1 MIGSQWLT
9 LIDENI
15 SIFKQ
20 RNSTSNNKTISV
32 HSVPHRFISSI
43 SRVATRWWL
52 VFYAHATVLFRTERM
67 RYVQQ
72 SFVYVVCVPS
82 ACSKPNRIQVET
94 LRMFTIRFSIALH
107 IERCAQTN
115 VSRHSNPHSHAV
127 YTFSNKFVSILLIS
141 FFFVTTRDISSVFHC
156 VS

>member
-1 MIGSQWLT
+1 MRTFLFLNNVIQRQQQNRFGTQRT
-9 LIDENI
+9 A
-15 SIFKQ
+15 SIHQFYLANE
-20 RNSTSNNKTISV
+20 R
-32 HSVPHRFISSI
+32 HGG
-43 SRVATRWWL
+43 WL
-52 VFYAHATVLFRTERM
+52 VFYAHATVLFRTKRM

-94 LRMFTIRFSIALH
+94 LRMFTFRFSIALH

-115 VSRHSNPHSHAV
+115 VSRQSNPHSHAV

-141 FFFVTTRDISSVFHC
+141 FCFVVTTRDISSEFHC